1 MEGLRYAVHAYA
13 WVSRWTQDALPLLGK
28 ARELGFDAFEVPL
41 MDLEEVNPRDIR
53 REAERLGLLIVTS
66 TVLAEDTDVSSPEE
80 DVRRRGLEYLLRC
93 VEVSGE
99 MGALSFSG
107 VLYGALGKR
116 ITTFPGR
123 EYFERAAEAL
133 RKVARRAQDF
143 GLLVGIEP
151 VNRYESFLINTCDQ
165 ALELLAMVG
174 ERNVRIHLDSYHMN
188 IEENDFYTPT
198 KKAAPYLCH
207 YHLSESHRGIPGTG
221 TVDWEGIFRALAE
234 SGYRGIVGMESFVE
248 VSDSMRAGTCIWRR
262 MAPSSDVLL
271 REGLAFLKELE
282 RRHFAPQEGQ
292 KINAKGG

>member
-1 MEGLRYAVHAYA
+1 MGALRYAVHAYA
-13 WVSRWTQDALPLLGK
+13 WTSKWTRDALRFLAK

-41 MDLEEVNPRDIR
+41 MDLEEVEPRAIR
-53 REAERLGLLIVTS
+53 KEAERLGLLVVTS
-66 TVLAEDTDVSSPEE
+66 TVLSEDTDVSSPEAS
-80 DVRRRGLEYLLRC
+80 VRQRGIEYLMRC
-93 VEVSGE
+93 VAVAAE
-99 MGALSFSG
+99 MGALSLSG

-116 ITTFPGR
+116 IATFPGR

-133 RKVARRAQDF
+133 QKVARKAQEF

-165 ALELLAMVG
+165 ALEFLGMVG
-174 ERNVRIHLDSYHMN
+174 EPNVRMHLDSYHMN

-221 TVDWEGIFRALAE
+221 TVDWDSIFRALAE
-234 SGYRGIVGMESFVE
+234 SSYRGIVGMESFVE
-248 VSDSMRAGTCIWRR
+248 VSDSMRAGTCIWRK

-271 REGLAFLKELE
+271 REGLAFLRDLE
-282 RRHFAPQEGQ
+282 RRHFAL
-292 KINAKGG
+292 